1 MHKKG
6 IIFSLAALILILT
19 FIALSQTIIRTTAQ
33 QSQTEKT
40 MALMRNLSQHYSSI
54 ESNIITLDTKSAH
67 GKIQERALPFEY
79 NVDTN
84 HIELQYN
91 TPIRATTIGH
101 FFDIINAFEIFIEDQ
116 NYSNSYSGIATQVD
130 TEKNSPWGGTQTTL
144 NFIVEPQCTEIS
156 VRQTGITFGQGWCG
170 TFDLNS
176 ASRIDTNISI
186 YSPSEDLNSFACRW
200 NSTDACPSQSF
211 DPSNPNPYFSLQIFD
226 ENCTSCGFLQ
236 NTVSGHFDISQNNW
250 IAIICTGAE
259 CTATQID
266 INAAQ
271 YFSISRN
278 SNALP
283 VQISTG
289 MLMKNKITGFYF
301 NDMNITVSNNDFNI
315 SMRTTR

>member
-1 MHKKG
+1 M
-6 IIFSLAALILILT
+6 
-19 FIALSQTIIRTTAQ
+19 
-33 QSQTEKT
+33 
-40 MALMRNLSQHYSSI
+40 
-54 ESNIITLDTKSAH
+54 
-67 GKIQERALPFEY
+67 
-79 NVDTN
+79 
-84 HIELQYN
+84 
-91 TPIRATTIGH
+91 
-101 FFDIINAFEIFIEDQ
+101 
-116 NYSNSYSGIATQVD
+116 
-130 TEKNSPWGGTQTTL
+130 
-144 NFIVEPQCTEIS
+144 
-156 VRQTGITFGQGWCG
+156 
-170 TFDLNS
+170 
-176 ASRIDTNISI
+176 
-186 YSPSEDLNSFACRW
+186 
-200 NSTDACPSQSF
+200 
-211 DPSNPNPYFSLQIFD
+211 
-226 ENCTSCGFLQ
+226 Q